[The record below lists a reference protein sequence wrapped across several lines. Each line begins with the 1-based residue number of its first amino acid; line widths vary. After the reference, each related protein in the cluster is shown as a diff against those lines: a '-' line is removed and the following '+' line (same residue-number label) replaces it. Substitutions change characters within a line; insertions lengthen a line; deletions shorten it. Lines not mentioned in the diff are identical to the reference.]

1 MAASSVCVV
10 LLMPFSRLSN
20 MGIQMIMRPHGN
32 QKELKSQY
40 SPQKKNKLVKSYNL
54 PWWYRMKQKWYRTDS
69 AHDEQ
74 MRKRYTCPQ
83 LTPMMLPSEHSNAR
97 FSVSKKSSPHFP
109 SGSVWSRALSP
120 RAYAHLHAGWH
131 LYAAITCC
139 GNNMNHG
146 GNCQNTC
153 KNNDRHPFRTLN
165 MILQYSGVS
174 QALWVWSFISCYTI
188 P

>member
-1 MAASSVCVV
+1 
-10 LLMPFSRLSN
+10 
-20 MGIQMIMRPHGN
+20 MIF
-32 QKELKSQY
+32 
-40 SPQKKNKLVKSYNL
+40 
-54 PWWYRMKQKWYRTDS
+54 RTDS
-69 AHDEQ
+69 VHDEQ
-74 MRKRYTCPQ
+74 MRKDTHAPQ

-109 SGSVWSRALSP
+109 SGSVWSGALSP

-146 GNCQNTC
+146 GNCQKTC
-153 KNNDRHPFRTLN
+153 KNHEKSWWTAPFPHIEHDSAIFWCLWC
-165 MILQYSGVS
+165 VS

-188 P
+188 SWRIHGAAIYGNMDPINIPQSC